1 MKRFIMS
8 VIVVFFLSAGIC
20 YGGNKHVTSAAN
32 SWSPFVDPDAAG
44 QGLSI
49 EIIKAAFAAQ
59 GYTFEH
65 KFMPWARAEDE
76 VKKGK
81 SDILPD
87 TWYTDE
93 RSKYLMFSN
102 AYASNKIKFIKKGGD
117 PFEYEGIASLA
128 GKKVGVII
136 GFGYGDE
143 FMNAKTFTREGVSDF
158 ITNIKKLVRGRVD
171 LTIEDEIVAK
181 SILNKKAPALL
192 EQVEFIQNPLSSND
206 LYVACGLANPRHEE
220 IINAFNKGLEAI
232 KADGT
237 LKGIFERY
245 GIH

>member
-1 MKRFIMS
+1 
-8 VIVVFFLSAGIC
+8 
-20 YGGNKHVTSAAN
+20 
-32 SWSPFVDPDAAG
+32 
-44 QGLSI
+44 
-49 EIIKAAFAAQ
+49 
-59 GYTFEH
+59 
-65 KFMPWARAEDE
+65 
-76 VKKGK
+76 
-81 SDILPD
+81 
-87 TWYTDE
+87 
-93 RSKYLMFSN
+93 MFSN

>member
-1 MKRFIMS
+1 MKRFIMA
-8 VIVVFFLSAGIC
+8 VIVVLFLSVGIC
-20 YGGNKHVTSAAN
+20 SGGDKHVTSAAN
-32 SWSPFVDPDAAG
+32 PWSPFVDPDAAG
-44 QGLSI
+44 QGLAI

-59 GYTFEH
+59 GYTFAHE
-65 KFMPWARAEDE
+65 FMPWARAEDE
-76 VKKGK
+76 VKKGRI
-81 SDILPD
+81 DILPD

-93 RSKYLMFSN
+93 RSKNFMFSN

-117 PFEYEGIASLA
+117 SFEYEGITSLA
-128 GKKVGVII
+128 GKKVGVIL

-192 EQVEFIQNPLSSND
+192 EQVEFSQNPLSSND